1 MPSSNFLGLL
11 QAIAGNGHDV
21 SWSRALNNLT
31 LRVEDEFT
39 AGARVVAWSLGRTS
53 GSLYTG
59 LYPVEA
65 EDQITAAGLVTVA
78 ELLPAQ
84 IESMQT
90 AILFTSGAVTDTLAV
105 HSQQPPEAMQT
116 AIIFTSGTI
125 TNSQGTI
132 TTHTQQP
139 PEEMQTAIIFTSG
152 EVTDTLVRY
161 SHPGT
166 LEVMS
171 TVSGIVTDAALT
183 QE

>member
-39 AGARVVAWSLGRTS
+39 AGTRVVAWSLGRTS

-59 LYPVEA
+59 LYPLEA

-84 IESMQT
+84 VESMQT
-90 AILFTSGAVTDTLAV
+90 AILFTSGAVTDTLVV
-105 HSQQPPEAMQT
+105 HEQPPEAMQT

-125 TNSQGTI
+125 TQAL
-132 TTHTQQP
+132 TTHTQP
-139 PEEMQTAIIFTSG
+139 PEEMQTAIVFTSG
-152 EVTDTLVRY
+152 AVTTTLVRY
-161 SHPGT
+161 THPGT

-171 TVSGIVTDAALT
+171 TVSGIVTDATLT

>member
-39 AGARVVAWSLGRTS
+39 AGARVVAWSLGRNTAP
-53 GSLYTG
+53 LLTG
-59 LYPVEA
+59 LYPLEA
-65 EDQITAAGLVTVA
+65 DAELTAAGRVTVA

-84 IESMQT
+84 VAAMET
-90 AILFTSGAVTDTLAV
+90 AILFTSGTVVDTLV
-105 HSQQPPEAMQT
+105 
-116 AIIFTSGTI
+116 I
-125 TNSQGTI
+125 
-132 TTHTQQP
+132 HTQP
-139 PEEMQTAIIFTSG
+139 PEEMQTAIIFTLASVTAALTTHTQPPEAMQTAIVFTSG

-161 SHPGT
+161 THPGT

-171 TVSGIVTDAALT
+171 TVSGIVTDATLT

>member
-1 MPSSNFLGLL
+1 MPSSNFLSGFL

-59 LYPVEA
+59 LYPIEA
-65 EDQITAAGLVTVA
+65 EDQITAAGMVTVA

-84 IESMQT
+84 VESMQT
-90 AILFTSGAVTDTLAV
+90 AILFTSGAVTDTLVTHTQPPEAMQTAIIFTSATITAV
-105 HSQQPPEAMQT
+105 LTTHEQPPEAMQT
-116 AIIFTSGTI
+116 AIIFTSG
-125 TNSQGTI
+125 
-132 TTHTQQP
+132 
-139 PEEMQTAIIFTSG
+139 A
-152 EVTDTLVRY
+152 VTDTLVRY
-161 SHPGT
+161 DHPGT

-171 TVSGIVTDAALT
+171 TVSGVVTDATLT